1 MSRPYRDLDRILEI
15 ARLHYEDRLP
25 QAEIATKME
34 VSPATISRY
43 LQKALALGFVET
55 RVVSSAYRQFAKE
68 AELVR
73 KFGLSNACVVPTM
86 DSYAATE
93 QQLAQSTARV
103 IRDLVARG
111 SIFGVSNGRTVA
123 ATVAEMQRG
132 RSADVEVI
140 TLIGGVARAE
150 SASGTSEICRALAEK
165 LGGQAWMLPVPAV
178 VPNAGI
184 AQAIVASDAAVAV
197 FERMQRL
204 SVAIIGIGG
213 MAPGSSTFQHGLF
226 DPAHLAELIERKA
239 AGSIC
244 ARFFDADGKMLHS
257 DLDDR
262 TISISLAQLKAVPT
276 RLGIAFGPDKVDA
289 IRASMRGGYVSH
301 LATDS
306 DTANLLLQ
314 EKH

>member
-1 MSRPYRDLDRILEI
+1 MPRPYRDLERILEI

-25 QAEIATKME
+25 QAEIATRLK

-43 LQKALALGFVET
+43 LQKAIALGFVET

-86 DSYAATE
+86 DSHAATE

-103 IRDLVARG
+103 IRDLVTRG
-111 SIFGVSNGRTVA
+111 AVFGVSNGRTVA
-123 ATVAEMQRG
+123 ATVAEVQRG
-132 RSADVEVI
+132 RSSDVDVI

-150 SASGTSEICRALAEK
+150 SSSGTSEICRALAEK

-178 VPNAGI
+178 VPNAEI
-184 AQAIVASDAAVAV
+184 AQAIVASDAAVTV

-204 SVAIIGIGG
+204 SVAIFGIGA
-213 MAPGSSTFQHGLF
+213 MTPGSSTFQHGLF
-226 DPAHLAELIERKA
+226 DQAHLAELIERGA

-244 ARFFDADGKMLHS
+244 ARFFDFDGNVLQS

-262 TISISLAQLKAVPT
+262 TISIALSQLKEVPT
-276 RLGIAFGPDKVDA
+276 RLGIAFGSDKVDA
-289 IRASMRGGYVSH
+289 ILASMQGGYVSH

-306 DTANLLLQ
+306 DTADLLLQ
-314 EKH
+314 SKH